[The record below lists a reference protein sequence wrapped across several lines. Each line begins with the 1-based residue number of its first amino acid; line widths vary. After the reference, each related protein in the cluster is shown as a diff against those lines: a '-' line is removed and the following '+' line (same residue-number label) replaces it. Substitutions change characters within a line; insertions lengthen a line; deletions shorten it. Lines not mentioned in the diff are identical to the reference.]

1 MKCFKKLIFI
11 SSLRRVLFRE
21 GDRELAFNLIQC
33 GGFPEIFLFRK
44 SNILTLFGNLYG
56 TERFKKVAIND
67 NQVLFQLG

>member
-21 GDRELAFNLIQC
+21 GDRELAFNLMQC
-33 GGFPEIFLFRK
+33 RGFREIFLFRK

-56 TERFKKVAIND
+56 TERFKKAAIND
-67 NQVLFQLG
+67 NQVHIQLG